1 MDYGMACKEVI
12 KTMDKSLCVTP
23 DRRMK
28 SQSPPRLPSDE
39 RRWMTA
45 PRLTG
50 ILGAATL
57 LITVTLLARNLH
69 DLLPEN
75 VSILLFLMIVLVCAA
90 AFGFWVGIASALGA
104 IAAFN
109 LLFVEPHFTLHVA
122 KPQDLITL
130 TLFLLAAGL
139 TGFLAGRLREQ
150 VDAANGR
157 AAALEVISQVSAELA
172 GATNTEDAIRITL
185 RHLHGLAQG
194 PVLALMPQDGH
205 LRPLVALPAG
215 YVPEAS
221 DLDAADIAFRRGRAE
236 LASAKGWS
244 GSRPSFYP
252 LAGEAGRGPGPGQG
266 LARGPVLGHARLS
279 PDRSDREWREQAIEV
294 VLGQAEQALQR
305 LALTERAEAERRR
318 AASEE
323 TRAALLASLS
333 HDLRTPLST
342 ILGAVTT
349 LRELG
354 ATLPADS
361 QTDLLEAIE
370 EESQRLA
377 RYVEK
382 LLQVT
387 RLQAGI
393 AVQMTWVDAGDAV
406 QSAVQRARRAWP
418 KARILAE
425 VEPLPMIRAEAGL
438 LEQALF
444 NLVENAV
451 KYTSGPIR
459 VTGAVE
465 GAEVVLKVIDSG
477 KGLPPSLAEWI
488 ASDETTGAPQGVP
501 QGMGLGLPICKGIAR
516 ALGGRLTAGRSA
528 SGGAVLAIR
537 LPVPPASE

>member
-1 MDYGMACKEVI
+1 MDNA
-12 KTMDKSLCVTP
+12 SRLAP

-28 SQSPPRLPSDE
+28 DESPPRLPAAE

-45 PRLTG
+45 PRLSG
-50 ILGAATL
+50 ILGAAML
-57 LITVTLLARNLH
+57 LLTVTILARNLH
-69 DLLPEN
+69 NQLPEN

-109 LLFVEPHFTLHVA
+109 LLFVEPHFTLQVA
-122 KPQDLITL
+122 KPQDAITL
-130 TLFLLAAGL
+130 ALFLLAAGL

-157 AAALEVISQVSAELA
+157 AAALEVVSRVSAELA
-172 GATNTEDAIRITL
+172 GAATAEDAIRVTL
-185 RHLHGLAQG
+185 RHMHELAQG
-194 PVLALMPQDGH
+194 PVLALRPRDGQ
-205 LRPLVALPAG
+205 LRPLAVLPEG
-215 YVPEAS
+215 YIPEAS
-221 DLDAADIAFRRGRAE
+221 DLDAADIAYRRGRTE
-236 LASAKGWS
+236 HASAMGWS
-244 GSRPSFYP
+244 GSRMSFYP
-252 LAGEAGRGPGPGQG
+252 LDGDGGR
-266 LARGPVLGHARLS
+266 ASTVMGHARMS
-279 PDRSDREWREQAIEV
+279 PERSDREWREQAIDV

-342 ILGAVTT
+342 ILGAATT

-354 ATLPADS
+354 ATLPANS
-361 QTDLLEAIE
+361 QADLLEAIE

-382 LLQVT
+382 LLQLT

-393 AVQMTWVDAGDAV
+393 AVQMAWVDAGDAV

-444 NLVENAV
+444 NLLENAV
-451 KYTSGPIR
+451 KYTTGPIR

-477 KGLPPSLAEWI
+477 KGLPPSIAEWI
-488 ASDETTGAPQGVP
+488 AADDLTTDPPAVP
-501 QGMGLGLPICKGIAR
+501 QGMGLGLRICKGIAR
-516 ALGGRLTAGRSA
+516 ALEGRLTAGRNA

>member
-1 MDYGMACKEVI
+1 
-12 KTMDKSLCVTP
+12 
-23 DRRMK
+23 MK
-28 SQSPPRLPSDE
+28 SHNPPRMPSDD

-45 PRLTG
+45 PRLSG
-50 ILGAATL
+50 ILGAAVL

-90 AFGFWVGIASALGA
+90 AFGFWVGIASAVGA

-122 KPQDLITL
+122 QPQDVITL
-130 TLFLLAAGL
+130 LLFLLAAGL

-150 VDAANGR
+150 VDAAKGR
-157 AAALEVISQVSAELA
+157 AAALEVVSHVSGELA
-172 GATNTEDAIRITL
+172 GAGNAEDAIRITL
-185 RHLHGLAQG
+185 HHLHGLAQG
-194 PVLALMPQDGH
+194 PVLALVPQDGH
-205 LRPLVALPAG
+205 LRPLTMLPAG

-244 GSRPSFYP
+244 GSRMSFYP
-252 LAGEAGRGPGPGQG
+252 LDGTAGHERQGR
-266 LARGPVLGHARLS
+266 VVMGHARLS
-279 PDRSDREWREQAIEV
+279 PDRSDREWREQAIDV
-294 VLGQAEQALQR
+294 VMGQAEQALQR

-323 TRAALLASLS
+323 IRAALLASLS

-354 ATLPADS
+354 ATLPAAS
-361 QTDLLEAIE
+361 QTDLLEAID

-382 LLQVT
+382 LLQLT

-393 AVQMTWVDAGDAV
+393 AVQMAWVDAGDAA

-425 VEPLPMIRAEAGL
+425 IEPLPMIRAEAGL
-438 LEQALF
+438 LEQAIF

-465 GAEVVLKVIDSG
+465 GGEVVMKVIDSG

-488 ASDETTGAPQGVP
+488 ASDEMTGPPQAAPQGV
-501 QGMGLGLPICKGIAR
+501 GLGLPICKGIAR
-516 ALGGRLTAGRSA
+516 ALEGRLTAGRSA
-528 SGGAVLAIR
+528 SGGAALAIR